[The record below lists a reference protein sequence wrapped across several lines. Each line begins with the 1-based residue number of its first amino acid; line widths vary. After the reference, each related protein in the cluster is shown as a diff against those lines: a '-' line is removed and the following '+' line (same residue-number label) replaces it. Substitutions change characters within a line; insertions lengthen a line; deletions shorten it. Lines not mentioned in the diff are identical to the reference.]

1 MSSGIRATVS
11 FPSSVCPI
19 AECVQAAGT
28 TVNSVATSVSIDR
41 ESSCVTEF
49 ATKHELDTDGTDIV
63 SVFARGSTHWYRR
76 YHGDGTACP
85 CERLGH
91 FECAVVRYVAREGTL
106 TLAFYAADYEQ
117 LQTVVADLRDR
128 YPQLDIKRLVRSPTE
143 TGETD
148 SVYVDRGRLT
158 DRQLQTLETAYEM
171 GYFERP
177 RQANATEIATELGI
191 DQSTFSQHLAAAES
205 KLFEEILERPQ

>member
-19 AECVQAAGT
+19 AECVQTAGT
-28 TVNSVATSVSIDR
+28 TVTSVATSVSTGR

-49 ATKHELDTDGTDIV
+49 TTESELDTDGADIV
-63 SVFARGSTHWYRR
+63 SVFARGSAHWYRR
-76 YHGDGTACP
+76 YHDGEATCP

-106 TLAFYAADYEQ
+106 TLAFYAADYDQ

-128 YPQLDIKRLVRSPTE
+128 FPRLDIKRLVRSPTE

-158 DRQLQTLETAYEM
+158 DRQLQTLEAAYEM

-177 RQANATEIATELGI
+177 RQANATDVATELGI

-205 KLFEEILERPQ
+205 KLLEDILERPR